1 MLNSI
6 REKLVSLQDEKYRE
20 FQSKLCPNTDNILGV
35 RLPALKQIAKDI
47 AKSNDLKTYL
57 NLAKDNY
64 TKDSYHEEIMV
75 YGLVIGFA
83 KISIN
88 ETQKYL
94 DDFLPLI
101 DNWAVCDSVCA
112 NLKIT
117 KKYPSQMFE
126 FLKTQLKSNKPFYI
140 RFAIVLLLDFYIN
153 EQYIEEIFNIVDSI
167 DNQDYYV
174 KMVIAWCLSICYIKM
189 PEITINYL
197 NKCSLDDYTFN
208 KTLQKICESKRVSNE
223 QRIFIKNM
231 KRNVK

>member
-6 REKLVSLQDEKYRE
+6 REKLLSLQDEKYRE

-57 NLAKDNY
+57 SLAKDSY
-64 TKDSYHEEIMV
+64 TKDNYHEEIMV

-83 KISIN
+83 KITID
-88 ETQKYL
+88 ETKKYL
-94 DDFLPLI
+94 NDFLPLI

-117 KKYPSQMFE
+117 KKYPYEMFE
-126 FLKTQLKSNKPFYI
+126 FFKTLLNSNEPFYI

-153 EQYIEEIFNIVDSI
+153 EQYIQEIFNIVDSI
-167 DNQDYYV
+167 NNQDYYV
-174 KMVIAWCLSICYIKM
+174 KMAIAWCLSSCYIKM
-189 PEITINYL
+189 PEITMNYL
-197 NKCSLDDYTFN
+197 IKCSLDDYTFN
-208 KTLQKICESKRVSNE
+208 KSLQKICESKRISNE
-223 QRIFIKNM
+223 QKIFIKNM